1 MITANG
7 IQGKY
12 LEYQGRPLVR
22 KDNEIFLGDLSDKG
36 YVFMNIIA
44 SEDKLGVSVPT
55 KILVA
60 LFDTATKKPVKEMQ
74 KMCTSLADAFDFGT
88 AWLTRYNR

>member
-22 KDNEIFLGDLSDKG
+22 KGNEIFLGDLSDKG
-36 YVFMNIIA
+36 YVSMNIMA
-44 SEDKLGVSVPT
+44 SEQKLGVDVPT
-55 KILVA
+55 MILVT

-74 KMCTSLADAFDFGT
+74 KMCNSLADAFEFGT

>member
-22 KDNEIFLGDLSDKG
+22 KGNDIFLGDLSDKG
-36 YVFMNIIA
+36 YVSMNIMA
-44 SEDKLGVSVPT
+44 SEEKFGVSVPT
-55 KILVA
+55 TVIVT
-60 LFDTATKKPVKEMQ
+60 LFDTASKKPVKGMQ
-74 KMCTSLADAFDFGT
+74 KMCTSLADAFEFGT

>member
-22 KDNEIFLGDLSDKG
+22 KGDEIYLGDLSEKG
-36 YVFMNIIA
+36 YLFMSIMA
-44 SEDKLGVSVPT
+44 KETKLGVEIPSL
-55 KILVA
+55 ILVQVY
-60 LFDTATKKPVKEMQ
+60 DTKEKKPVKDMQ
-74 KMCTSLADAFDFGT
+74 KMVKTLAEAFEFGT
-88 AWLTRYNR
+88 AWLNRYNR

>member
-22 KDNEIFLGDLSDKG
+22 NGNEIFLGDLSDKG
-36 YVFMNIIA
+36 YVSMNIVA
-44 SEDKLGVSVPT
+44 SEEKLGVNIPT
-55 KILVA
+55 KILVI
-60 LFDTATKKPVKEMQ
+60 LYDTETKKPVKEMQ